1 MQYLLTLRVILV
13 VGVAVGAFVSKD
25 SEFVAWLD
33 GVATLKD
40 VGEAVTWAVGRN
52 RVREWEDRAGRRV
65 WILRL
70 VLLLG
75 MLVVAYFGR
84 GTVVMEGLSH
94 LASCKDAA
102 EAVSRT
108 AGSGRL
114 EWWGYLLVK
123 KAKYRYVHPRSWVDW
138 LLRRLRMPFSV
149 VQVKEVS
156 SCSCLTVNEG
166 NDMNGTYA

>member
-1 MQYLLTLRVILV
+1 MA
-13 VGVAVGAFVSKD
+13 GVAVAVGVFVSKD
-25 SEFVAWLD
+25 SEAVAWLD

-40 VGEAVTWAVGRN
+40 VGEAVTWVVGRD
-52 RVREWEDRAGRRV
+52 RVRQWEDRLGRRV
-65 WILRL
+65 WILR
-70 VLLLG
+70 VVMFLG
-75 MLVVAYFGR
+75 MLVAAYFGR
-84 GTVVMEGLSH
+84 RTVVMDWLSH
-94 LASCKDAA
+94 IASCKDAS

-123 KAKYRYVHPRSWVDW
+123 KAKYRYVHPRSWVDR
-138 LLRRLRMPFSV
+138 LLRRLRVPVSV